1 MNFFLADLAGLL
13 LGVLLGLGLIL
24 LPGMGIA
31 RLMDHAGLDSGRGW
45 PRIAWAL
52 ILAFALLPA
61 IDALLVRMLGLP
73 AMVVLHAALALYAL
87 AEAAALRVRF
97 ATPLLWPVL
106 LWLCIV
112 IVDSVD
118 FPMGG
123 RLNQSLL
130 YIDLVKHAATT
141 HAIVRDGLPF
151 ADPFFAR
158 PGGVGYY
165 YYFYLWPAAIE
176 WIGGTLISARMAFT
190 AALFWAGL
198 ALPAALW
205 CVGRD
210 AGLIRAGRERVFIG
224 LIALFCFTSGID
236 LLMMALRIAATGVVE
251 AQSDWWNTA
260 VGFAVYSAL
269 GVPHHLTAMIAA
281 WTALLLLSRAQDRR
295 GRQVIA
301 LSIAAGLAI
310 ATCFGSSVWIM
321 LTIAPILIG
330 WGCLSLWRR
339 NPSVAIAG
347 VAALLA
353 ALVQIADLLHFR
365 QDTGFPVALTVRPF
379 TLLIPEGG
387 WWSLLHAALLPV
399 NYGIEF
405 GIFAWGAIAWWRRPD
420 RLASTLMGR
429 LLLISALCALFVATF
444 LKSTIL
450 NNDLAWRSIWFV
462 QFAAILWTAAAVQ
475 GPTRRLRDTGWG
487 VKAALA
493 LGIAAVL
500 WDVVG
505 LRLIRPPYFPTSY
518 GALIADRPDD
528 DDQRAGYEWAS
539 RHLPAQ
545 AVIQHNPALHRRMFN
560 FGLYG
565 THRTGV
571 ADREANLFGAPAVDV
586 AARIA
591 MLGPIYAQPMTPA
604 DMIRRAR
611 SAGVDYLVFT
621 ASDPVWSQSKGPPP
635 AMRCLYRQPS
645 ACLVRVR
652 DIQP

>member
-1 MNFFLADLAGLL
+1 MSFFLADLAGLL

-24 LPGMGIA
+24 LPGIGIA
-31 RLMDHAGLDSGRGW
+31 RLMERAGLDSGRGW
-45 PRIAWAL
+45 PRIAWGL

-61 IDALLVRMLGLP
+61 IDALLVRRLGLP
-73 AMVVLHAALALYAL
+73 AMVVLHGVLALYGL
-87 AEAAALRVRF
+87 AGWRMWRVRLT
-97 ATPLLWPVL
+97 TPLLWPVL

-112 IVDSVD
+112 IFDSVD
-118 FPMGG
+118 LPMGG

-141 HAIVRDGLPF
+141 HAIMRDGLPF
-151 ADPFFAR
+151 HDPFFAR

-176 WIGGTLISARMAFT
+176 WMGGTVISARMAFT

-205 CVGRD
+205 RVGRD
-210 AGLIRAGRERVFIG
+210 AGLIRAGRERAFIA
-224 LIALFCFTSGID
+224 LIALFCFTSGVD
-236 LLMMALRIAATGVVE
+236 LIMMALRFAATGVVE

-281 WTALLLLSRAQDRR
+281 WTALLLLSSAQDRR
-295 GRQVIA
+295 GRQAAA
-301 LSIAAGLAI
+301 LSIAAGLAV
-310 ATCFGSSVWIM
+310 ATCFGSSVWVM
-321 LTIAPILIG
+321 LTIAPVLVG

-339 NPSVAIAG
+339 NPTVAIAG

-365 QDTGFPVALTVRPF
+365 QDAGFPIALTVRPF

-405 GIFAWGAIAWWRRPD
+405 GIFAWGAIAWWRRSD
-420 RLASTLMGR
+420 RPASTLMGR
-429 LLLISALCALFVATF
+429 LLLTNALCALFIATF

-462 QFAAILWTAAAVQ
+462 QFAAMLWTAAELQ
-475 GPTRRLRDTGWG
+475 GPTGRLRDRRWG

-505 LRLIRPPYFPTSY
+505 LRLIRPPYVATSY
-518 GALIADRPDD
+518 GALIANRPDD
-528 DDQRAGYEWAS
+528 DDQRAVYEWAT
-539 RHLPAQ
+539 RHLPTQ

-565 THRTGV
+565 THRTAV
-571 ADREANLFGAPAVDV
+571 ADREANLFGASAADV

-591 MLGPIYAQPMTPA
+591 TLAPIYAQPVAPSDIA
-604 DMIRRAR
+604 RRAR
-611 SAGVDYLVFT
+611 HVGVDYLLFT

-635 AMRCLYRQPS
+635 AMRCVYRQPS